1 MRNEPKVEMPTHEET
16 AMVMN
21 RIREAFAAEAVE
33 LQSLVELKPSGIRA
47 QAVVAK
53 VQKRRIVCDLFGSG
67 IVMVD
72 LGPSAFGFAVRR

>member
-1 MRNEPKVEMPTHEET
+1 MGVTIEMPTHEEA
-16 AMVMN
+16 AMLMK

-53 VQKRRIVCDLFGSG
+53 AQKRHIARDLFGSG